1 MPHRE
6 IFHFSF
12 FSLQESVK
20 LEIWLFLVEKNH
32 LGIDILPG
40 RVVEVIQEVA
50 DADEGDVAA
59 NKDKLLV
66 VRWLPSRDIYISM
79 TTKPPLL
86 YLISSS
92 ILAPRA

>member
-50 DADEGDVAA
+50 DADEGDIAA
-59 NKDKLLV
+59 DQDKLLV
-66 VRWLPSRDIYISM
+66 IRSLTQILIRIRLLNHFYDI
-79 TTKPPLL
+79 K
-86 YLISSS
+86 YL
-92 ILAPRA
+92 